1 MKVVVDSNIVFSAIL
16 NTQSRTGQVLI
27 NGTNYFTWYSTALLK
42 KEIEAHKEKICALSG
57 FSQEQ
62 FELVFHQITK
72 RIIFVDEVL
81 LSNEEIARAYSMV
94 KDIDENDTL
103 FVALS
108 NKLNAPLWTGD
119 KKLSRGLINKGFTK
133 ILTTEAV
140 YGLFLNHQLKTRQ
153 KKRKR

>member
-16 NTQSRTGQVLI
+16 NTQSIIGQVLI
-27 NGTNYFTWYSTALLK
+27 NGTNFFTWYSTALLK
-42 KEIEAHKEKICALSG
+42 DEIVAHKEKICAISG

-62 FELVFHQITK
+62 FELIFYQISK
-72 RIIFVDEVL
+72 HINFVDEVL

-119 KKLSRGLINKGFTK
+119 KKLSRGLNNKGYTK
-133 ILTTEAV
+133 TLTTEAV